1 MKQFILICISIL
13 ALACKKDMPVE
24 YIAYDPTPFSLQLP
38 QGRGWTQFPV
48 PDENPLTLAGVA
60 LGRQLFDE
68 KMLSANNT
76 QSCRS
81 CHKPEFAFSDGGKQ
95 FSEGINGQK
104 GNRNAPAL
112 FNLAWADLYNV
123 TGHRYFWDGGKGSLE
138 QQAIGP
144 IVNPIEMAADTKEV
158 VQKLQRSTVYPK
170 LFKKAFGTDSITI
183 GLVVKAISQY
193 ERTLISGNS
202 PYDKAERRLRQRT
215 LSEYNGMLIFSTEKG
230 DCFHCHGNLSSPF
243 FTDFNFH
250 NNGLDS
256 VSLDSGL
263 FRITGLIA
271 DRGKFKTP
279 SLRNL
284 VFTAPYMHDGRFKT
298 LWEVI
303 DFYNSGFKN
312 SATLDPF
319 ISKHIAN
326 GGLNLTPIE
335 KTDLYNFLVS
345 LSDSDFVT
353 QHK

>member
-1 MKQFILICISIL
+1 MRNYFIGIFLL
-13 ALACKKDMPVE
+13 AMACKKDMPVE
-24 YIAYDPTPFSLQLP
+24 YVAYDPSPYVLNMP
-38 QGRGWTQFPV
+38 IGRGWTQFPI
-48 PDENPLTLAGVA
+48 PQENPLTNAGVE
-60 LGRQLFDE
+60 LGKQLFNE

-76 QSCRS
+76 QSCKT
-81 CHKPEFAFSDGGKQ
+81 CHQPAYAFSDGGKQ
-95 FSEGINGQK
+95 FSEGIYGQK

-138 QQAIGP
+138 QQAVGP

-158 VQKLQRSTVYPK
+158 VKKLQNSAVYPK

-183 GLVVKAISQY
+183 SLVVKALSQF

-202 PYDKAERRLRQRT
+202 PYDKAERRERQRT

-250 NNGLDS
+250 NNGLDETPI
-256 VSLDSGL
+256 DSGL
-263 FRITGLIA
+263 FRITGIA
-271 DRGKFKTP
+271 ADKGKFKTP

-303 DFYNSGFKN
+303 EFYNSGFKN
-312 SATLDPF
+312 SPSLDPF

-353 QHK
+353 KNK